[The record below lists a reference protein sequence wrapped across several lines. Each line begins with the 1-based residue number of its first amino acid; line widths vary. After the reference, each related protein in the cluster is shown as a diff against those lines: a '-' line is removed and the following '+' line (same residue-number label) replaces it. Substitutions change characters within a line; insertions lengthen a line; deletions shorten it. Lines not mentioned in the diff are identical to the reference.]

1 MKHLLMTILK
11 YKKIKN
17 NINMYMKLFINVPIF
32 IVSLAIGLFV
42 AYITMPPTQIIYVYP
57 NPDNEHKI
65 SFKDK
70 ADNCFHFKSTEVK
83 CPDDVSKI
91 RAYNIQ

>member
-1 MKHLLMTILK
+1 MKHLSMTILK

-17 NINMYMKLFINVPIF
+17 NTNMYMKLFINVPIF

-42 AYITMPPTQIIYVYP
+42 AYITMAPTQIIYVYP
-57 NPDNEHKI
+57 NPENEHKI